1 MKNTIVVILV
11 IALIVCSFFAY
22 RSCRSDS
29 KLRKQLLKYE
39 ELKAQ
44 SEADHKLSLDRIDQL
59 TKDIGHMTNEIVQLE
74 TDVAAKQKKIT
85 LLSDQLAAIVGQEP
99 PTTPDIEAMPI
110 VINLRA
116 QVATLTEM
124 FTLANGTIIDKDAI
138 IARWERK
145 YEAQVQISTEWKA
158 SYDREHILRVQA
170 EDLFKACEHSKKV
183 NKLWGNV
190 KAVAMGIAAGV
201 VVSAVTK

>member
-29 KLRKQLLKYE
+29 KLSKQLLKYE
-39 ELKAQ
+39 ELKSQ
-44 SEADHKLSLDRIDQL
+44 SEASHDASLKLIDGLTARIGQ
-59 TKDIGHMTNEIVQLE
+59 MTEEIVQLE
-74 TDVAAKQKKIT
+74 TDVAERQTKIN

-124 FTLANGTIIDKDAI
+124 FALASNSIIDKDIAI
-138 IARWERK
+138 SKWEEK
-145 YEAQVQISTEWKA
+145 YNAQVKISAEWKNN
-158 SYDREHILRVQA
+158 YDMEYALRVQA
-170 EDLFKACEHSKKV
+170 EELFKSCEHSKKV

-190 KAVAMGIAAGV
+190 KAVALGLAAGV
-201 VVSAVTK
+201 VVSAVSK